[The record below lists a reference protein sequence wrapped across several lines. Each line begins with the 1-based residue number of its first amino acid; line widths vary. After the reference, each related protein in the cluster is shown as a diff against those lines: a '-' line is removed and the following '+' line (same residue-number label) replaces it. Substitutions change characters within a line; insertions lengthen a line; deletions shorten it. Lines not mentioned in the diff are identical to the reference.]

1 MKNETKKFEFV
12 FAEQDLKI
20 RSRVY
25 LHSCSKRSGGA
36 RSSLH
41 RMTSSLTV
49 ASPLAGGPLLGSPL
63 AGGPLLP
70 LPLLHQNR
78 GARLAQEHLD
88 TSTIQVTT
96 PS

>member
-1 MKNETKKFEFV
+1 M
-12 FAEQDLKI
+12 
-20 RSRVY
+20 S
-25 LHSCSKRSGGA
+25 
-36 RSSLH
+36 
-41 RMTSSLTV
+41 V
-49 ASPLAGGPLLGSPL
+49 AAPLAGGPLLGSPLAGAGGHLLGSPL

-70 LPLLHQNR
+70 LPLLHQAR

>member
-1 MKNETKKFEFV
+1 
-12 FAEQDLKI
+12 
-20 RSRVY
+20 
-25 LHSCSKRSGGA
+25 
-36 RSSLH
+36 
-41 RMTSSLTV
+41 MTSSLSV
-49 ASPLAGGPLLGSPL
+49 AAPLAGGPLLGSPL

-70 LPLLHQNR
+70 LPLLHQAR